1 MMDDNSIPV
10 QQIDETNL
18 LITVRFLSDPKCSY
32 LQKEGGKTLLRT
44 GLKNISSLFPLR
56 LGLNYLNIRCLSKK
70 NCLNEGSIQNLLY
83 WGDKLL

>member
-32 LQKEGGKTLLRT
+32 LQKEGTWQDFIAHRPQKYFQLVSITFGFK
-44 GLKNISSLFPLR
+44 
-56 LGLNYLNIRCLSKK
+56 LS
-70 NCLNEGSIQNLLY
+70 QY
-83 WGDKLL
+83 